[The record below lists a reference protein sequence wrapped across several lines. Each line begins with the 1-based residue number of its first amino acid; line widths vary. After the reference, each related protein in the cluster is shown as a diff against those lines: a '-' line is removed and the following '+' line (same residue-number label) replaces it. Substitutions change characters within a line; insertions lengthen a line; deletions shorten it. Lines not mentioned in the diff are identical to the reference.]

1 MSTRDSQL
9 LLMTNASERQPE
21 LFVEIDLGDGRS
33 SRVAVFDGDEPD
45 MVADKISK
53 HYGITNEAQMR
64 EIANVIR
71 LELGST
77 LQKIDE
83 EEDPH

>member
-1 MSTRDSQL
+1 M
-9 LLMTNASERQPE
+9 
-21 LFVEIDLGDGRS
+21 FVEIDLGDGRS
-33 SRVAVFDGDEPD
+33 SRVAVYDGDQPD
-45 MVADKISK
+45 VVAEKISK
-53 HYGITNEAQMR
+53 HYGITNEVQIR

-83 EEDPH
+83 EEDHL

>member
-1 MSTRDSQL
+1 
-9 LLMTNASERQPE
+9 MTNASEKQPE

-33 SRVAVFDGDEPD
+33 SRVAVYDGEEPD

-53 HYGITNEAQMR
+53 HYGLNNEAQIR
-64 EIANVIR
+64 AIANVIR

-77 LQKIDE
+77 LLQKIDE
-83 EEDPH
+83 EDHLQPNE